1 MSAYGTMD
9 PQLMVEALPDPPEWH
24 VEAECRE
31 PWVDGEWFFV
41 ESTHMS
47 KTNYSKIRQ
56 AKRVCDLCVVAE
68 DCLEGAMSRKESQ
81 GIWGGTTPGERR
93 SLVRNPFEPNGLAEK
108 LVELR
113 VRGEGLRAERSAR
126 KQAVA
131 GGALG
136 SASGRPR
143 SC

>member
-47 KTNYSKIRQ
+47 KTNYTKIRQ

-68 DCLEGAMSRKESQ
+68 ECLEGATVRKESQ
-81 GIWGGTTPGERR
+81 GVWGGTTPGERR
-93 SLVRNPFEPNGLAEK
+93 SLVRHMHDPNGLADR

-113 VRGEGLRAERSAR
+113 VRGEDLRVERSAR
-126 KQAVA
+126 KRAIASGVA
-131 GGALG
+131 GW
-136 SASGRPR
+136 ASGQRR